1 MKNRALLTRNP
12 APTALA
18 NGSTIVECQG
28 DWVADAIEKMRT
40 ENIETVEVSQDAA
53 QKWGDA
59 IQEMNEKTLFPLT
72 DSWYMGANIPGKKRE
87 QLNYLAGVAQ
97 YEIECRKALEHWDG
111 FILNQVDNKTKATA

>member
-1 MKNRALLTRNP
+1 MIEHSLTHNQ

-18 NGSTIVECQG
+18 NGTTIVECQG
-28 DWVADAIEKMRT
+28 DWVADAIEKMRS
-40 ENIETVEVSQDAA
+40 EHIDTVEVTRDAA

-97 YEIECRKALEHWDG
+97 YEIECRKALENWDG
-111 FILNQVDNKTKATA
+111 FILGRPSDMVKAAI